1 MSASTCGA
9 TAACSCLCSERRDAD
24 SVKKRLLLPRCRAG
38 PACGNCASP
47 QPSRARQARNAAVA
61 LFYGYVPAH
70 VRVHNRQTPLKQYLG
85 DMMLLLRLVLSLRR
99 VGTSLPVHLYLSG
112 DRHAKYE
119 RLFEEQGVQLSDA
132 PYVNPA
138 HWANPWHAGTFA
150 KLHALSLAAFDK
162 VLVLDLD
169 CVVLRNIDHVV
180 AWPTP
185 SFRYQVARG
194 GAGCDWELQSGVML
208 LRPNAHAHGR
218 ALRMIAR
225 TSDKLPGD
233 RGDQSVWRALYTNT
247 TLHEL
252 PAAFNAFKYELND
265 ADEWASVSVLHDGW
279 MQRWEQGHWPVA
291 YPDVG
296 NVLYALTTNASR
308 LMIRAANLSS
318 DVPRSA
324 HTCYYQRRGAT
335 RSGILYICDH
345 VNLSA
350 TTKLHGQ

>member
-1 MSASTCGA
+1 M
-9 TAACSCLCSERRDAD
+9 
-24 SVKKRLLLPRCRAG
+24 
-38 PACGNCASP
+38 
-47 QPSRARQARNAAVA
+47 RQARNAAVT
-61 LFYGYVPAH
+61 LFYGYLPAH
-70 VRVHNRQTPLKQYLG
+70 VRARQHRLTPLKQYLG
-85 DMMLLLRLVLSLRR
+85 DMLLLLRLVLSLRR
-99 VGTSLPVHLYLSG
+99 VGTSLPMHLYLSG

-119 RLFEEQGVQLSDA
+119 RLFEEQGVHLSDV

-150 KLHALSLAAFDK
+150 KLHALALAAFDT

-185 SFRYQVARG
+185 SFRYQLARQ
-194 GAGCDWELQSGVML
+194 GAECAWELQSGVML

-233 RGDQSVWRALYTNT
+233 GGDQSVWRALYTNT

-252 PAAFNAFKYELND
+252 PAAFNAFKYELDD
-265 ADEWASVSVLHDGW
+265 ADEWESVSVLHDGW
-279 MQRWEQGHWPVA
+279 LQRWQYWKRWQRWH
-291 YPDVG
+291 VG
-296 NVLYALTTNASR
+296 KVLYALTTKASR

-324 HTCYYQRRGAT
+324 RTCFYQRRTAT
-335 RSGILYICDH
+335 RRGILYICDH

-350 TTKLHGQ
+350 ATKLHGQ